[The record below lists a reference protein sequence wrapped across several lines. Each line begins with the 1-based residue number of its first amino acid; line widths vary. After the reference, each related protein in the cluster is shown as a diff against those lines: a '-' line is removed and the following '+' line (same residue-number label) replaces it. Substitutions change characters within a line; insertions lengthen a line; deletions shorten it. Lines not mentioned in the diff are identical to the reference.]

1 MIFSLITIVI
11 LYLKSVL
18 KYRAIGK
25 IPIKYVMY
33 LIVINVILIALMIGF
48 HIIVG
53 VFSNNHKECYK
64 LKKEI
69 AVSSESEPEEI
80 DCISGIS
87 NINKFIKDA
96 GAVLR
101 NKNGR
106 KYVFAHY
113 DIDKFKMI
121 NDNFGYKIGDKIL
134 NEIGTELSKILKNDT
149 IYAKSYADNFLVL
162 LEYSDDS
169 SKDELI
175 KRINDISYSL
185 ECLNI
190 WNLLNIKPVITTGIY
205 FIEDDDYEIRVA
217 NDMARLAKKDIKGKY
232 KSGYAIYNEK
242 MRKALIEEKKI
253 ENDMYDALKCRQ
265 FKVYFQPKISL
276 ENGAISGA
284 EALVRWEH
292 PTLGFLSPIV
302 FIPTFEKNGFIVS
315 LDEFVFEEVCKY
327 LREWLD
333 KGIKVVPVSVNVSRM
348 HFRKMNFVSEYN
360 RIKKKYNIPD
370 NLIEIEITESVVF
383 GNLNDVF
390 AIMKEF
396 KNSGFNIGMDDF
408 GSGYSSLGLLREMPL
423 DTLKLDKVFL
433 NNIEDYNAQI
443 IVNNVVNIA
452 NNLNLNVVSEGVE
465 TSMQVDFLRDIGCN
479 MAQGYIFSRPIPV
492 DEYLKLICNGNKN
505 FLIDL

>member
-11 LYLKSVL
+11 LYFKSVY
-18 KYRAIGK
+18 KHGAIGE

-33 LIVINVILIALMIGF
+33 LMVVNIIMIAMLIGLCVILCIFLRNRKGCFEVKSEIME
-48 HIIVG
+48 
-53 VFSNNHKECYK
+53 SS
-64 LKKEI
+64 KK
-69 AVSSESEPEEI
+69 EEI
-80 DCISGIS
+80 DYVTGIS
-87 NINKFIKDA
+87 NVNKFLKDA
-96 GAVLR
+96 DALLKE
-101 NKNGR
+101 KNGR
-106 KYVFAHY
+106 KFVFAHY

-134 NEIGTELSKILKNDT
+134 AEIGTELSSILKDSYL
-149 IYAKSYADNFLVL
+149 YARSYADNFLVL
-162 LEYSDDS
+162 FEYDNDDY
-169 SKDELI
+169 KDELVNH
-175 KRINDISYSL
+175 INDISNKIEQLS
-185 ECLNI
+185 I
-190 WNLLNIKPVITTGIY
+190 WTLLNITPVITTGIY
-205 FIEDDDYEIRVA
+205 FIEDGDYEIRVA
-217 NDMARLAKKDIKGKY
+217 NDMAKLAKKDIKGKC

-242 MRKALIEEKKI
+242 MRKALIDEKKI
-253 ENDMYDALKCRQ
+253 ENDMYDALKYGQ
-265 FKVYFQPKISL
+265 FKIYLQPKIDL
-276 ENGAISGA
+276 ENGNISGA

-292 PTLGFLSPIV
+292 STLGFLSPIM

-315 LDEFVFEEVCKY
+315 LDVFVFEEVCKY

-333 KGIKVVPVSVNVSRM
+333 KGYSVVPVSVNVSRV
-348 HFRKMNFVSEYN
+348 HFRKMNFVSEYK

-396 KNSGFNIGMDDF
+396 KDSGFNIGMDDF

-433 NNIEDYNAQI
+433 SNIEDYNAQI

-492 DEYLKLICNGNKN
+492 DKYVKLIRDGKKN
-505 FLIDL
+505 FLTDL